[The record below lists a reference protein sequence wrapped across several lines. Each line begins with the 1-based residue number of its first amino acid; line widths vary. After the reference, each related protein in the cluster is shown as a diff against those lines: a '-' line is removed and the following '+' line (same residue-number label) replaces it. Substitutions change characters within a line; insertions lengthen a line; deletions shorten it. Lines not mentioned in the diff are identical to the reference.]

1 MRPRNES
8 LASAGATYSE
18 QSRRRTGRG
27 RSRRGPRV
35 VAPFE
40 ATTRVNVE
48 PASRSDEV
56 NRPEDAVEDAHTGG
70 SKRATSEEHEHGAC
84 GMGLGLGLRLRLG
97 LEHEHEHVGDG
108 SWVGEGHT
116 VSRWNVLKKIPACR
130 SMLRPGLA
138 WPGVGWGGVEGNL
151 PKATRRFNAPDA
163 KSGKDG
169 FGTRK
174 ASQDHSIASRA
185 EAS

>member
-1 MRPRNES
+1 MPSRSALAVDCGHPNHDPATVRGEHTRASGRGASREASSRIKQRQNQARHFTKS
-8 LASAGATYSE
+8 LCEVLMDLNMGLIS
-18 QSRRRTGRG
+18 G

-116 VSRWNVLKKIPACR
+116 VSRWNVLKVRA
-130 SMLRPGLA
+130 
-138 WPGVGWGGVEGNL
+138 GVG
-151 PKATRRFNAPDA
+151 AT
-163 KSGKDG
+163 K
-169 FGTRK
+169 
-174 ASQDHSIASRA
+174 
-185 EAS
+185 